1 MDNGAEYQAD
11 LKIFCHDRPG
21 LLVDITKIFTEKEIN
36 ISGIQSKT
44 SKQGIATIEVFFN
57 IRGRDQIKVLVEKLR
72 QIEEYRRRED
82 HRLNPGGSCVKH
94 NI

>member
-1 MDNGAEYQAD
+1 MPSIEAD

-44 SKQGIATIEVFFN
+44 SKQGIATIEVFL
-57 IRGRDQIKVLVEKLR
+57 ISKAGTR
-72 QIEEYRRRED
+72 
-82 HRLNPGGSCVKH
+82 
-94 NI
+94 

>member
-36 ISGIQSKT
+36 ISGIQSMT
-44 SKQGIATIEVFFN
+44 SKQGIATMELGFAVGDREELNKI
-57 IRGRDQIKVLVEKLR
+57 VEKLR
-72 QIEEYRRRED
+72 QI
-82 HRLNPGGSCVKH
+82 PGVIDIERTTG
-94 NI
+94 